1 MKKHITEKII
11 LVDRAALKPYANNAR
26 THSDEQINQII
37 ASITEFGFTNPLL
50 VDEEYSIIAGHGRLA
65 AATKMGMGKLP
76 CVVVSGL
83 TEAQRKA
90 LVLADNKIALNS
102 GWDTALLKLELVSLD
117 MAGFDLKL
125 TGFSVGELT
134 AIFDNPEFA
143 PGFDADQG
151 KLDQLTPKMVQCP
164 NCGQEYDLR
173 KHGQG

>member
-65 AATKMGMGKLP
+65 AAAKMGMGKLP

-102 GWDTALLKLELVSLD
+102 GWDTALLKIELCTLSD
-117 MAGFDLKL
+117 AGFDLKL
-125 TGFSVGELT
+125 TGFDVPELSLILGFG
-134 AIFDNPEFA
+134 ADFA
-143 PGFDADQG
+143 AGREDDQSR
-151 KLDQLTPKMVQCP
+151 LDQKAPLICP
-164 NCGQEYDLR
+164 ACSHEFYA
-173 KHGQG
+173 